1 MTFTCDLFE
10 EYKEMKKPSKY
21 EWKYILITYRF
32 GKYQDRRSSNTA
44 KNGFLYDFDLS
55 DVNSSKYRYFQKV

>member
-10 EYKEMKKPSKY
+10 EY
-21 EWKYILITYRF
+21 
-32 GKYQDRRSSNTA
+32 RRSSNTG